1 MQEEAEL
8 AVAPEPSSA
17 QAPVNVAPAVRD
29 LLVAVADALDSG
41 AEKTAAAREAVEN
54 AVRRRCRT

>member
-8 AVAPEPSSA
+8 AVAPEPGSA